1 MDELLAKISRDGINS
16 LSRGERDFLKRV
28 SSRR

>member
-16 LSRGERDFLKRV
+16 LTESEKKFLD
-28 SSRR
+28 RRSGR